1 MKDSLMDMVHKA
13 RAKLLEECGGMG
25 GVFKYVKE
33 LERRHAQAM
42 KKEKARTKRAKKMVA
57 KKR

>member
-1 MKDSLMDMVHKA
+1 MDMVHKA